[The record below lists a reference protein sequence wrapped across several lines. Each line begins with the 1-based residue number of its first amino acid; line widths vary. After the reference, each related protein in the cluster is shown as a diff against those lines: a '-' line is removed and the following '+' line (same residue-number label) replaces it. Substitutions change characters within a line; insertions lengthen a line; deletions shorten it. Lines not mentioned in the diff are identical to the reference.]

1 MLSYYYTPMLKKLE
15 SYFEFARLGTNW
27 RIEILAGVTTFL
39 TMAYIVLV
47 NPAILA
53 AAGMP
58 LAAVTAATCL
68 SAGFASILMGIVA
81 RYPIA
86 LAPGMGLNA
95 YFAYAVCIKL
105 HVPWQTALGAVFL
118 SGVLFLAL
126 TAVGIRQMILRAI
139 PHELYAAVA
148 SGIGLF
154 IALIG
159 FRNAGLVVADSNT
172 LVSLGNIRNPTAA
185 LALLGLLLMVA
196 LEVQKSPRRHPHRRP
211 LHHRPRLGAGPDPLD
226 ARRRRPLHRWLD
238 TAFQLDI
245 RGALNKGLLEI
256 VFVFF
261 FVDLFDNL
269 GTLVA
274 VTKRAGLIEAD
285 HSIPRLNRILFTD
298 ATATV
303 FGSLTGTSTVT
314 SYVESTAGV
323 AAGGRSGVTAIVTGL
338 LFLAAIGAAPFV
350 GIVPPA
356 ATAPA
361 LILVGSMMLSTISE
375 IRWRE
380 PLIAVPAFL
389 TLVLIPFTF
398 SIANGLGFG
407 IISWAALHLAAG
419 KIRKQDWL
427 LYLLAALFLVRFI
440 YLGRKLGLLSSACN
454 QKGATMRWYHYIAY
468 FFGGAFLANS
478 LPHLGNG
485 ISGRAFQSP
494 FASPPGEGLSSST
507 VNVLWGLL

>member
-1 MLSYYYTPMLKKLE
+1 MLKRIE
-15 SYFEFARLGTNW
+15 NYFQFTRLGTNW
-27 RIEILAGVTTFL
+27 RTEILAGATTLL

-47 NPAILA
+47 NPSILA
-53 AAGMP
+53 ATGMP
-58 LAAVTAATCL
+58 LSAVTAATCL
-68 SAGFASILMGIVA
+68 SAGFASIMMGVVA

-95 YFAYAVCIKL
+95 YFAYAVCIRM

-118 SGVLFLAL
+118 SGVIFLAL
-126 TAVGIRQMILRAI
+126 TATGIRQSILYAI

-159 FRNAGLVVADSNT
+159 FRNAGLVVGDANT
-172 LVSLGNIRNPTAA
+172 LVGLGNIRNPTAV
-185 LALLGLLLMVA
+185 LALLGLLLMVV
-196 LEVQKSPRRHPHRRP
+196 LEAKKVR
-211 LHHRPRLGAGPDPLD
+211 GAILIGVLTITGLAWTIGLTHWAPAAGGFSSL
-226 ARRRRPLHRWLD
+226 AA

-245 RGALNKGLLEI
+245 RGAINKGLLEI

-274 VTKRAGLIEAD
+274 VTKRAGLIKED
-285 HSIPRLNRILFTD
+285 NSIPRLNHILFTD

-323 AAGGRSGVTAIVTGL
+323 AAGGRSGITAIVTGL
-338 LFLAAIGAAPFV
+338 LFLATIGAAPFV
-350 GIVPPA
+350 GIVPSA

-361 LILVGSMMLSTISE
+361 LVLVGSMMLSTISE
-375 IRWRE
+375 IHWRD
-380 PLIAVPAFL
+380 PLVAVPAFL
-389 TLVLIPFTF
+389 TLVMIPFTY

-407 IISWAALHLAAG
+407 IISWAALHLVTG
-419 KIRKQDWL
+419 KLSRHDWL
-427 LYLLAALFLVRFI
+427 LYVLAVLFLLRFI
-440 YLGRKLGLLSSACN
+440 YLG
-454 QKGATMRWYHYIAY
+454 
-468 FFGGAFLANS
+468 
-478 LPHLGNG
+478 
-485 ISGRAFQSP
+485 
-494 FASPPGEGLSSST
+494 AS
-507 VNVLWGLL
+507 

>member
-1 MLSYYYTPMLKKLE
+1 MLKRIE
-15 SYFEFARLGTNW
+15 DYFEFTRLGTNW
-27 RIEILAGVTTFL
+27 RTEVLAGVTTFL

-47 NPAILA
+47 NPAILSA
-53 AAGMP
+53 TGMP
-58 LAAVTAATCL
+58 LAAVTTATCL
-68 SAGFASILMGIVA
+68 SAAFGSILMGIVA

-95 YFAYAVCIKL
+95 YFTYAVCLKMHI
-105 HVPWQTALGAVFL
+105 PWQTALGAVFL
-118 SGVLFLAL
+118 SGVIFLAI

-159 FRNAGLVVADSNT
+159 FRNAGLVVADPNT
-172 LVSLGNIRNPTAA
+172 LVGLGNISNPTTV
-185 LALLGLLLMVA
+185 LALLGLVLMVA
-196 LEVQKSPRRHPHRRP
+196 LLAKKVHGALLIGILAITGSAW
-211 LHHRPRLGAGPDPLD
+211 LLGLTHWTPSAGGFHSL
-226 ARRRRPLHRWLD
+226 AS

-274 VTKRAGLIEAD
+274 VTKRAGLINED
-285 HSIPRLNRILFTD
+285 NSIPRLSRILFAD

-303 FGSLTGTSTVT
+303 FGSFIGTSTVT

-338 LFLAAIGAAPFV
+338 LFLGAIGAAPFV

-375 IRWRE
+375 IHWRD

-389 TLVLIPFTF
+389 TLVLIPFTY

-407 IISWAALHLAAG
+407 IIAWAALHLATG
-419 KIRKQDWL
+419 KLSKQDWL
-427 LYLLAALFLVRFI
+427 LYVLAALFLARFV
-440 YLGRKLGLLSSACN
+440 YMGSS
-454 QKGATMRWYHYIAY
+454 
-468 FFGGAFLANS
+468 
-478 LPHLGNG
+478 
-485 ISGRAFQSP
+485 
-494 FASPPGEGLSSST
+494 
-507 VNVLWGLL
+507 

>member
-1 MLSYYYTPMLKKLE
+1 MLKRLE
-15 SYFEFARLGTNW
+15 TYFEFTRLGTNW
-27 RIEILAGVTTFL
+27 RTEILAGVTTFL

-47 NPAILA
+47 NPSILKD
-53 AAGMP
+53 AGMP

-68 SAGFASILMGIVA
+68 SAAIGSILMGVVA

-95 YFAYAVCIKL
+95 YFTYTVCLKMHI
-105 HVPWQTALGAVFL
+105 PWQTALGAVFL
-118 SGVLFLAL
+118 SGCIFLAL
-126 TAVGIRQMILRAI
+126 TAGGIRQMILHAI

-154 IALIG
+154 IAFIG
-159 FRNAGLVVADSNT
+159 FRNAGLVVGDPET
-172 LVSLGNIRNPTAA
+172 LVTLGNIRNPTTM
-185 LALLGLLLMVA
+185 LALGGLILMVA
-196 LEVQKSPRRHPHRRP
+196 LEVKKVRASI
-211 LHHRPRLGAGPDPLD
+211 LVGVLTITGIAWAFRLTHWTPAAGGFHAL
-226 ARRRRPLHRWLD
+226 AS
-238 TAFQLDI
+238 TAFKLDI

-274 VTKRAGLIEAD
+274 VTKRAGLISAD
-285 HSIPRLNRILFTD
+285 HTIPRLNRILFAD

-338 LFLAAIGAAPFV
+338 LFLCAIGAAPFV
-350 GIVPPA
+350 AIVPPA

-361 LILVGSMMLSTISE
+361 LILVGSLMLSTISE
-375 IRWRE
+375 IRWHQ
-380 PLIAVPAFL
+380 PLVAVPAFL
-389 TLVLIPFTF
+389 TMVLIPFTY

-407 IISWAALHLAAG
+407 IIAWAVLHLAAG
-419 KIRKQDWL
+419 KFRRQDWL
-427 LYLLAALFLVRFI
+427 LYVLAVLFLARFI
-440 YLGRKLGLLSSACN
+440 YLG
-454 QKGATMRWYHYIAY
+454 
-468 FFGGAFLANS
+468 AN
-478 LPHLGNG
+478 
-485 ISGRAFQSP
+485 
-494 FASPPGEGLSSST
+494 
-507 VNVLWGLL
+507 

>member
-1 MLSYYYTPMLKKLE
+1 MLKRLE
-15 SYFEFARLGTNW
+15 RYFEFQHLGANW
-27 RIEILAGVTTFL
+27 RTEILAGVTTFL

-53 AAGMP
+53 DAGVPRAA
-58 LAAVTAATCL
+58 ATAATCL
-68 SAGFASILMGIVA
+68 SAAFASILMGIVA

-95 YFAYAVCIKL
+95 YFTYTVCIKM
-105 HVPWQTALGAVFL
+105 HIPWQTALGAVFF
-118 SGVLFLAL
+118 SGILFLAL
-126 TAVGIRQMILRAI
+126 TATGIRQMILRAI

-154 IALIG
+154 IAFIG
-159 FRNAGLVVADSNT
+159 FQHAGLVVIDPNT
-172 LVSLGNIRNPTAA
+172 LVGMGNIRNPTAA
-185 LALLGLLLMVA
+185 LALFGLVLMVA
-196 LEVQKSPRRHPHRRP
+196 LEVKRVRGAILIGMLAVTGLAWALRMVHFTPSPGGFHA
-211 LHHRPRLGAGPDPLD
+211 LSQ
-226 ARRRRPLHRWLD
+226 

-256 VFVFF
+256 IFVFF

-274 VTKRAGLIEAD
+274 VAKRAGLISAD

-303 FGSLTGTSTVT
+303 IGSLAGTSTVT

-323 AAGGRSGVTAIVTGL
+323 AAGGRTGVTAIVTGL
-338 LFLAAIGAAPFV
+338 LFLAAIGAAPFA

-361 LILVGSMMLSTISE
+361 LILVGSMMLATITE

-380 PLIAVPAFL
+380 PLVALPAFL
-389 TLVLIPFTF
+389 TLVLIPLTY

-407 IISWAALHLAAG
+407 IMSWAVLHLVTG
-419 KIRKQDWL
+419 KFRRQDWL
-427 LYLLAALFLVRFI
+427 LYLLAALFLARFI
-440 YLGRKLGLLSSACN
+440 YLGA
-454 QKGATMRWYHYIAY
+454 A
-468 FFGGAFLANS
+468 
-478 LPHLGNG
+478 
-485 ISGRAFQSP
+485 
-494 FASPPGEGLSSST
+494 
-507 VNVLWGLL
+507 

>member
-1 MLSYYYTPMLKKLE
+1 MLNRLE
-15 SYFEFARLGTNW
+15 SYFEFTRLGTNW
-27 RIEILAGVTTFL
+27 RTEILAGVTTFL

-47 NPAILA
+47 NPAILS

-68 SAGFASILMGIVA
+68 SAAFGSIVMGVVA

-95 YFAYAVCIKL
+95 YFTYVVCLKMHI
-105 HVPWQTALGAVFL
+105 PWQTALGAVFL
-118 SGVLFLAL
+118 SGVIFLML
-126 TAVGIRQMILRAI
+126 TAAGIRQMILHAI

-148 SGIGLF
+148 GGIGLF

-159 FRNAGLVVADSNT
+159 FRNAGLVVADPQT
-172 LVSLGNIRNPTAA
+172 LVTLGNIRNPATA
-185 LALLGLLLMVA
+185 LALCGLILMVV
-196 LEVQKSPRRHPHRRP
+196 LEVRKVRAAILIGVLTVTGIAWAIGLTHWTPTPGGFHA
-211 LHHRPRLGAGPDPLD
+211 LAL
-226 ARRRRPLHRWLD
+226 
-238 TAFQLDI
+238 TAFKLDI
-245 RGALNKGLLEI
+245 RGALNTGLLEI

-274 VTKRAGLIEAD
+274 VTKRAGLISPD
-285 HSIPRLNRILFTD
+285 HTIPRLNHILFAD

-338 LFLAAIGAAPFV
+338 LFLCAIGAAPFV

-361 LILVGSMMLSTISE
+361 LILVGSLMLSTISE
-375 IRWRE
+375 IHWHK

-389 TLVLIPFTF
+389 TMVLIPFTS

-407 IISWAALHLAAG
+407 VIAWAVLHLAAG
-419 KIRKQDWL
+419 KFRRQEWL
-427 LYLLAALFLVRFI
+427 LYVLAALFLTRFI
-440 YLGRKLGLLSSACN
+440 YLG
-454 QKGATMRWYHYIAY
+454 TH
-468 FFGGAFLANS
+468 
-478 LPHLGNG
+478 
-485 ISGRAFQSP
+485 
-494 FASPPGEGLSSST
+494 
-507 VNVLWGLL
+507 

>member
-1 MLSYYYTPMLKKLE
+1 MLNRLE
-15 SYFEFARLGTNW
+15 TYFEFARLGTNW
-27 RIEILAGVTTFL
+27 RTEFLAGVTTFL

-47 NPAILA
+47 NPAILSA
-53 AAGMP
+53 SGMP

-68 SAGFASILMGIVA
+68 SAAFGSILMGVVA

-95 YFAYAVCIKL
+95 YFTYTVCIKM
-105 HVPWQTALGAVFL
+105 HIPWQTALGAVFL
-118 SGVLFLAL
+118 SGVIFLAL
-126 TAVGIRQMILRAI
+126 TAAGIRQMILHAI

-154 IALIG
+154 IAFIG
-159 FRNAGLVVADSNT
+159 FRNAGLVIGDPAT
-172 LVSLGNIRNPTAA
+172 LVGLGNLRNPTTF
-185 LALLGLLLMVA
+185 LALFGLILMVA
-196 LEVQKSPRRHPHRRP
+196 LEVKKVKGAILLGVLTTTACAWALAFAI
-211 LHHRPRLGAGPDPLD
+211 LHAAGPAAAAD
-226 ARRRRPLHRWLD
+226 AGTSTAWAQSLVHWTPAPGGLHALAA

-274 VTKRAGLIEAD
+274 VTKRAGLIAAD
-285 HSIPRLNRILFTD
+285 HSIPRLDRILLAD

-338 LFLAAIGAAPFV
+338 LFLGAIVAAPFV

-361 LILVGSMMLSTISE
+361 LILVGSLMLATITE
-375 IRWRE
+375 IRWTD
-380 PLIAVPAFL
+380 PLVAVPSFL
-389 TLVLIPFTF
+389 TLILIPLTY

-407 IISWAALHLAAG
+407 IIAWAVLHLAAG
-419 KIRKQDWL
+419 QVRKQDWL
-427 LYLLAALFLVRFI
+427 LYILAALFLARFI
-440 YLGRKLGLLSSACN
+440 YLG
-454 QKGATMRWYHYIAY
+454 
-468 FFGGAFLANS
+468 
-478 LPHLGNG
+478 
-485 ISGRAFQSP
+485 
-494 FASPPGEGLSSST
+494 AS
-507 VNVLWGLL
+507 